1 MEEKAGILEAEAEVA
16 EEDMAGAAEEG
27 TVEAEVEDTTAVM
40 TADLIGARIETA
52 GQHPS
57 KKGRKST

>member
-40 TADLIGARIETA
+40 TADLIAARIETA
-52 GQHPS
+52 GPHPS